1 MIYSTFD
8 VGNFFVIPGSPTEA
22 WEADTVMALHKDNL
36 HIKMGYEPEDVVIA
50 IVGSQFLYRGLWVEH
65 AIILQALLPVLSDFP
80 LDNNSNSHLKIVVLI
95 GDSTSNYGV
104 VIEVHICRSVV
115 LIIVDRL
122 I

>member
-8 VGNFFVIPGSPTEA
+8 VGNFFVIPGTPAEA

-36 HIKMGYEPEDVVIA
+36 RVKMGYELEDAVIA
-50 IVGSQFLYRGLWVEH
+50 IVGSQFMYRGLWLEH

-80 LDNNSNSHLKIVVLI
+80 LDNNSNSYLKIVVLS

-104 VIEVHICRSVV
+104 VFEVNIC
-115 LIIVDRL
+115 
-122 I
+122 